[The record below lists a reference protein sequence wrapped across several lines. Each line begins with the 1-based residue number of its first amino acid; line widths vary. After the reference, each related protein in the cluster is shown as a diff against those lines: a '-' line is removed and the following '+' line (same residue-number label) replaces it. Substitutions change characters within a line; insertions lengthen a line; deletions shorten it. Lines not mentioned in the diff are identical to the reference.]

1 MGNVPPTIEHVM
13 PQHWA
18 EKWPLPDGR
27 SAPSESA
34 WSALVVDKVDSAMQ
48 EQIATREQLVD
59 SIGNLTL
66 VTAALNPSLGN
77 ENFEEKKVQLAA
89 SLLVLNREIGAKEV
103 WNEEEIRQRGLA
115 LAELTTQIWQAPL
128 APDPSSR

>member
-1 MGNVPPTIEHVM
+1 
-13 PQHWA
+13 
-18 EKWPLPDGR
+18 
-27 SAPSESA
+27 
-34 WSALVVDKVDSAMQ
+34 MQ